1 MVGIYLYRY
10 VQIISISKF
19 TLFIYC
25 SKLKNA
31 LNVFSFGNAS
41 ATNNV
46 RTWDLCPKAK
56 AKELEFSTF

>member
-1 MVGIYLYRY
+1 MYIEVHTTY

-41 ATNNV
+41 ANNV
-46 RTWDLCPKAK
+46 YVYGTFVQRPRPK
-56 AKELEFSTF
+56 S